1 MGNIIPRIARKIVI
15 VFMIIMTLASLSAC
29 RSKGDDFAF
38 EGATAFSEGRYA
50 DAAELFKKASESGLS
65 EYKQFDLDLML
76 AESYLK
82 ISKYEEAIVVADK
95 IIEENKLSGVYR
107 ALNIKG
113 VAQKGLQRYDEA
125 LATFTE
131 ALAFD
136 QKDINSVALYN
147 NIGNLYISMNEPIE
161 ALDYLNQ
168 ALYLDPDFA
177 DTYGNLAIAY
187 AILFDFESAEAA
199 LADGE
204 TKGYTKVAEVQ
215 AIIDK
220 YRGFEDYVATSVTE
234 AAEDIE

>member
-1 MGNIIPRIARKIVI
+1 MKKIVTAVI
-15 VFMIIMTLASLSAC
+15 VIMIIAGLSAC
-29 RSKGDDFAF
+29 RSAGDDFAF
-38 EGATAFSEGRYA
+38 DGAKAFSEGRYA
-50 DAAELFKKASESGLS
+50 DAVELFKKASESGVS
-65 EYKQFDLDLML
+65 EYKQFELDLML

-82 ISKYEEAIVVADK
+82 ISNYEEAIVVADK
-95 IIEENKLSGVYR
+95 VITENTLSGVYR

-113 VAQKGLQRYDEA
+113 VAQKNLEKYDEA

-136 QKDINSVALYN
+136 EQDINSVALYN
-147 NIGNLYISMNEPIE
+147 NIGNLYISMNQPIE

-168 ALYLDPDFA
+168 ALYLNPDFA
-177 DTYGNLAIAY
+177 DTYGNVAIAY
-187 AILFDFESAEAA
+187 AILFDFDSAEAA

-204 TKGYTKVAEVQ
+204 IKGYTKVAEVQ

-234 AAEDIE
+234 AEEITE